1 MVTILDQARSSSLQA
16 ASCGSCADV
25 SIRTPPR
32 HSAAY
37 RYVPRATHARLA
49 PRTHSWATVGP
60 SHIEPSVGAVFTGV
74 SPPPHTDTSLSA
86 AATRSPISD
95 VDPPILPASID
106 AIVGAT
112 YRRARAV
119 QLRRRTR
126 EQGCARRA
134 DVQYTH
140 LAYREIDAP
149 AGGGVALLGE
159 HHRKG
164 RDRRE
169 RVNHAL
175 ACVLRRAPAHRL
187 VHRGAVRV
195 DITASRDAEPALRG
209 PRAPI

>member
-1 MVTILDQARSSSLQA
+1 M
-16 ASCGSCADV
+16 
-25 SIRTPPR
+25 
-32 HSAAY
+32 
-37 RYVPRATHARLA
+37 
-49 PRTHSWATVGP
+49 
-60 SHIEPSVGAVFTGV
+60 

-112 YRRARAV
+112 YEHARA
-119 QLRRRTR
+119 L
-126 EQGCARRA
+126 CNSAAARAGRGA
-134 DVQYTH
+134 RVAQMCSTH

-159 HHRKG
+159 HHRKR

-187 VHRGAVRV
+187 IHRGAVRV